1 MYRRLRRRPVCVP
14 GQGIAR
20 SSDVAVLAFHNAQN
34 RSIHLLDTEQKLR
47 GHCQRH

>member
-1 MYRRLRRRPVCVP
+1 MYRRLSSWTRVCVP
-14 GQGIAR
+14 GQRIAR
-20 SSDVAVLAFHNAQN
+20 SDVAVLASHNAQN